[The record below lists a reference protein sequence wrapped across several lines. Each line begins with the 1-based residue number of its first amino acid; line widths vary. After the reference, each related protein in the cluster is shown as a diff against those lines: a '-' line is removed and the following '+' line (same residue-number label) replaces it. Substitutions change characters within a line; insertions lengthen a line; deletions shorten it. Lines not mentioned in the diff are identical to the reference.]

1 MTEFFPPT
9 QQTAVDPS
17 TEQWFESLQTTPEP
31 PKKSRK
37 VLLVVIAGSIVLVAV
52 AVGVVSALFGSSALS
67 CLDASDYKTLSG
79 TDVSEVS
86 TPPDE
91 FYSNYMSFKSG
102 STEYD
107 LAADTNQHGKG
118 FLQSVANFYTSN
130 KTKKSILISIHA
142 TYFSESSSALAASQ
156 SQMVK
161 SELMQAGVPSSA
173 ITTSSPVYIEPE
185 GDTATQ
191 TEIVVGISSDQTC
204 K

>member
-9 QQTAVDPS
+9 QQTTVDPS

-52 AVGVVSALFGSSALS
+52 AVGVVSALLGSSALS

-91 FYSNYMSFKSG
+91 FYSNYISFKSG

-142 TYFSESSSALAASQ
+142 TYFSESFSALATSC
-156 SQMVK
+156 VK
-161 SELMQAGVPSSA
+161 KLENAMPKATPIIGKTVIF
-173 ITTSSPVYIEPE
+173 ITHP
-185 GDTATQ
+185 
-191 TEIVVGISSDQTC
+191 
-204 K
+204 